1 MTLGERI
8 YKLRDSLQLSQKEFA
23 EKIGVSQSSIFY
35 WESGKKEPK
44 LSQLEKI
51 ADALEIPVTDL
62 LFEKGTSIAKIS
74 DGNSS
79 VYINMENIR
88 KGAKEFFD
96 SNPHMEKMTPQQI
109 EDVLSFYDE
118 IIDQIPQ
125 QPEPEIMKQ
134 YNKLNDAGKK
144 KAVEYTTDLAQ
155 MPKYQR
161 DPGTK
166 E

>member
-62 LFEKGTSIAKIS
+62 LFEKGTSVAKIS

-134 YNKLNDAGKK
+134 YNKLNDAGKQ

-155 MPKYQR
+155 MEKYQR
-161 DPGTK
+161 DPDAK
-166 E
+166 K

>member
-62 LFEKGTSIAKIS
+62 LFEKGTSVAKIS

>member
-62 LFEKGTSIAKIS
+62 LFEKGTSVAKIS
-74 DGNSS
+74 DGKIFKIS
-79 VYINMENIR
+79 
-88 KGAKEFFD
+88 
-96 SNPHMEKMTPQQI
+96 P
-109 EDVLSFYDE
+109 
-118 IIDQIPQ
+118 
-125 QPEPEIMKQ
+125 
-134 YNKLNDAGKK
+134 
-144 KAVEYTTDLAQ
+144 
-155 MPKYQR
+155 
-161 DPGTK
+161 TK
-166 E
+166 

>member
-8 YKLRDSLQLSQKEFA
+8 YKLRESLQLSQKEFA

-51 ADALEIPVTDL
+51 ADALQIPVTDL
-62 LFEKGTSIAKIS
+62 L
-74 DGNSS
+74 
-79 VYINMENIR
+79 
-88 KGAKEFFD
+88 
-96 SNPHMEKMTPQQI
+96 
-109 EDVLSFYDE
+109 YDE
-118 IIDQIPQ
+118 TGNTNESIQKTLLNQIK
-125 QPEPEIMKQ
+125 EIYEEHPDNPKPFLLKALEDSIYITKKTIEERQAESEEKLILDQ
-134 YNKLNDAGKK
+134 YNKLNSAGKQ

-161 DPGTK
+161 DPDAK
-166 E
+166 K